1 MGEARGR
8 FERESIRSNFEL
20 SIGVILKNYGI
31 FHKSVI
37 SATFIPNENWYFK
50 RAFTNP
56 QKFRSLTM
64 LQKLWNTCKKCGCHK
79 TYDSEKLCESCKEKR
94 REFWSDI
101 KKIVGVGGAAF
112 LVLIAGGKL
121 TKKS

>member
-1 MGEARGR
+1 MLYEN
-8 FERESIRSNFEL
+8 EYINIRYFS
-20 SIGVILKNYGI
+20 
-31 FHKSVI
+31 KSVI
-37 SATFIPNENWYFK
+37 SATLIPIKNWYFK

-79 TYDSEKLCESCKEKR
+79 AYDSEKLCESCKEKR

-101 KKIVGVGGAAF
+101 KKIVGVSGAAF

>member
-1 MGEARGR
+1 
-8 FERESIRSNFEL
+8 
-20 SIGVILKNYGI
+20 
-31 FHKSVI
+31 
-37 SATFIPNENWYFK
+37 
-50 RAFTNP
+50 
-56 QKFRSLTM
+56 M
-64 LQKLWNTCKKCGCHK
+64 LQKMWNKCKKCGCDK
-79 TYDSEKLCESCKEKR
+79 AEDSEKLCKSCKEKR

>member
-1 MGEARGR
+1 
-8 FERESIRSNFEL
+8 
-20 SIGVILKNYGI
+20 
-31 FHKSVI
+31 
-37 SATFIPNENWYFK
+37 
-50 RAFTNP
+50 
-56 QKFRSLTM
+56 M
-64 LQKLWNTCKKCGCHK
+64 LQKMWNTCKKCGCHK
-79 TYDSEKLCESCKEKR
+79 AYDSEKLCESCKEKR

>member
-1 MGEARGR
+1 MKMIQKSQHCKFCSQLLAKS
-8 FERESIRSNFEL
+8 FIL
-20 SIGVILKNYGI
+20 STIDGPFFKKIVIPVTL
-31 FHKSVI
+31 
-37 SATFIPNENWYFK
+37 IPNKIWYFK
-50 RAFTNP
+50 NASRPPKIRT
-56 QKFRSLTM
+56 LTM
-64 LQKLWNTCKKCGCHK
+64 LQKLWNKCKKCGCDK
-79 TYDSEKLCESCKEKR
+79 AEDSEKLCESCKEKR